1 MTAYPEMM
9 SQTKNKFLV
18 IILGPTASGKT
29 ATGIEIAKKIKTE
42 IISADSR
49 QFYKELRIGTAV
61 PDESQMSGVPHHFI
75 QHISVYDYYNVSM
88 YERDV
93 LRTLDRLFMEKNLVI
108 MVGGSG
114 MYIDVVCHGIDDLPA
129 IDPKIREKLQL
140 KWLTDG
146 MESLRSE
153 LKKRDP
159 LYYDTTDL
167 NNPKRILKALEISI
181 MTGIPYSSLLTRPKK
196 IRPFSIIKIGL
207 KPDRNKL
214 YDNINKRVDE
224 MIEKGLVDE
233 ARTLYKSRHLNALNT
248 VGYKEIFD
256 YLDGKTS
263 LVRAI
268 ELIKRNTKRY
278 ARRQL
283 TWFKRDET
291 IVWFNPEEIDSIV
304 DYLMKETRA

>member
-1 MTAYPEMM
+1 
-9 SQTKNKFLV
+9 
-18 IILGPTASGKT
+18 
-29 ATGIEIAKKIKTE
+29 
-42 IISADSR
+42 
-49 QFYKELRIGTAV
+49 
-61 PDESQMSGVPHHFI
+61 
-75 QHISVYDYYNVSM
+75 
-88 YERDV
+88 
-93 LRTLDRLFMEKNLVI
+93 
-108 MVGGSG
+108 
-114 MYIDVVCHGIDDLPA
+114 
-129 IDPKIREKLQL
+129 
-140 KWLTDG
+140 
-146 MESLRSE
+146 
-153 LKKRDP
+153 
-159 LYYDTTDL
+159 
-167 NNPKRILKALEISI
+167 